1 MKKKLIILV
10 IFIVILGV
18 VLVGC
23 SSSELTSPRDLKV
36 KNGVFSWNAV
46 EGADGYLVYFNDYV
60 ADRFFVSGTS
70 FEANNE
76 NIQTSLISGQV
87 NYMWVRAITLDKY
100 GQPDIMSDRSRLDF
114 NYSRKLDTPKNLKA
128 RADGTIEWRSVD
140 GAQEYV
146 AMVKMTDGSLKE
158 HKIVAKQ
165 GTVGMTGTIKGLAKG
180 TYELYIVARSTGYSD
195 SDATATITFEQ
206 LEDDIEE
213 GEPINGWTVTFDMNY
228 EGSTPITAFAEDNR
242 SVSRPEDPTRD
253 GYTFSGWY
261 FDSYCLVEAGFTSK
275 NSKFNVTAN
284 TTVYAKWVEKPVVT
298 YPLYVY
304 SDNVTIL
311 SGDLYKGDELF
322 RENVLFTVLR
332 GSANWFTVKV
342 DEGVTRVVVKS
353 GLDTVATVAFDKDK
367 PYYKDGESFAEK
379 PADPIIPPQFGVI
392 VKVNGST
399 VYNLIKNEAPEA
411 ANVTSEYY
419 GTFNLNKGDS
429 IEIIDTDGFE
439 YLNYEPTCG
448 FTGIAKVSGEYT
460 VYAKKYDDDGHSIWV
475 SVPEDTGE
483 DSTTVYFYN
492 YSNWDEV
499 YIYIWDG
506 TKNGENWLIQW
517 PGRKIDAVEGH
528 DGWYTAKIP
537 NGFGNVIFN
546 GGIDKPQTTDL
557 TLDPDK
563 PYYNGYMWVDGFDTT
578 SRPPEGETTEKTK
591 IYFYNDKGWTD
602 VYAYA
607 WGSGNNSW
615 PGEKMTKVEGHD
627 GWYVIELEVH
637 KYSNI
642 IFDKGL
648 KSGSN
653 PPNDQTYDLTMP
665 KDDAVYYKNGQWVYS
680 ME

>member
-1 MKKKLIILV
+1 MKKKLIILA

-36 KNGVFSWNAV
+36 KNGIFSWSAV

-60 ADRFFVSGTS
+60 ADRFFVSCTS

-146 AMVKMTDGSLKE
+146 AMVKISDGSLKE

-165 GTVGMTGTIKGLAKG
+165 GTVGMTGTVKGLAKG
-180 TYELYIVARSTGYSD
+180 TYELYIVARATGYSD
-195 SDATATITFEQ
+195 SDATATVTFEQ

-213 GEPINGWTVTFDMNY
+213 AEPINGWTVTFDMNY
-228 EGSTPITAFAEDNR
+228 EGSTPITAIAENNR

-275 NSKFNVTAN
+275 NSKFNITAN

-298 YPLYVY
+298 HPLYVY
-304 SDNVTIL
+304 SDKATSL
-311 SGDLYKGDELF
+311 SGDMYKGDKLF
-322 RENVLFTVLR
+322 RENVSFTTLT

-342 DEGVTRVVVKS
+342 EEGVTSVVVKS
-353 GLDTVATVAFDKDK
+353 GSNTIATIAFDKDK

-379 PADPIIPPQFGVI
+379 PADPIIPPEFGVI

-399 VYNLIKNEAPEA
+399 VYNLTENETPEA
-411 ANVTSEYY
+411 ENVTSEYY

-439 YLNYEPTCG
+439 YLNYETACG

-492 YSNWDEV
+492 YSSWDEV

-506 TKNGENWLIQW
+506 TRDGENWLIKW

-537 NGFGNVIFN
+537 NGFSNVIFN
-546 GGIDKPQTTDL
+546 GNDKPQTSDL

-578 SRPPEGETTEKTK
+578 SRPPEGEKTK

-607 WGSGNNSW
+607 WGSGTNKAW
-615 PGEKMTKVEGHD
+615 PGEKMTKVDGHD
-627 GWYVIELEVH
+627 GWYVIEIDTT
-637 KYSNI
+637 KYINI
-642 IFDKGL
+642 IFDNGSGGTGNQTADL
-648 KSGSN
+648 KIGS
-653 PPNDQTYDLTMP
+653 
-665 KDDAVYYKNGQWVYS
+665 KVYYKNDQWVDS

>member
-546 GGIDKPQTTDL
+546 GGIDKPQTPDL

-642 IFDKGL
+642 IFGKGL